1 MPLISVP
8 GDRSGRRQ
16 GARTREPGDLPSLRF
31 RAGRGASA
39 TVELLDCPF
48 RTPELCHS
56 GVMRMS
62 DIGPAG
68 RATVMVCITCRS
80 ADTLAADTL
89 AADTLAAETLGAE
102 APRAGML
109 LAEATGS
116 AAAAVRGVSVL
127 RIRCLGN
134 CSRGPSAAI
143 RCDSSWTYIFGGLE
157 PDRDATALIIGA
169 QLLAQAADGIMP
181 WRGRPESL
189 KRGLIAR
196 VPPADFREEST

>member
-1 MPLISVP
+1 
-8 GDRSGRRQ
+8 
-16 GARTREPGDLPSLRF
+16 
-31 RAGRGASA
+31 
-39 TVELLDCPF
+39 
-48 RTPELCHS
+48 
-56 GVMRMS
+56 MRMI
-62 DIGPAG
+62 DIGPAKE
-68 RATVMVCITCRS
+68 ATVMVCITCR
-80 ADTLAADTL
+80 DAADTL
-89 AADTLAAETLGAE
+89 APETLGAE

-109 LAEATGS
+109 LADATAS
-116 AAAAVRGVSVL
+116 AATAVRGVSVR

-143 RCDSSWTYIFGGLE
+143 RCDRSWTYIFGGLE
-157 PDRDATALIIGA
+157 PDRDAAALIIGA